1 MRAEANAEA
10 SAALVVAHCGRRG
23 RAFAYTGAR
32 DGRVIDARP
41 DPTWRPTTRM
51 SERPNDAPDRP
62 TEGTGAEPPIDEAN
76 RLEDGGAPRQ
86 DRTAE
91 GAEADEAAER
101 DEATEADEA
110 TEGAAA
116 EAAERDEAAEA
127 EARDEAA
134 AMAAEA
140 DVQRERG
147 LRPSERR
154 ALRAAERTQIPID
167 PSLRIKDRASSLF
180 VILTLVAFGLI
191 LLNGL
196 VLGKGGF
203 LTSSPSPTAAPVPT
217 LAPGASPTAGPG
229 ESPAATPSAAPSP
242 ALTPAPTP
250 APTATPAPT
259 PGAS

>member
-1 MRAEANAEA
+1 
-10 SAALVVAHCGRRG
+10 
-23 RAFAYTGAR
+23 
-32 DGRVIDARP
+32 
-41 DPTWRPTTRM
+41 M

-86 DRTAE
+86 DGTAE
-91 GAEADEAAER
+91 GAEA
-101 DEATEADEA
+101 T
-110 TEGAAA
+110 